1 MGCSDRCCPAQLDET
16 SLKSSTVVIETEPP
30 RTNPLG
36 REVTGESVPPKVTV
50 LHVTTG
56 LTPAAGGPYVS
67 VAGLVRSLLQFSQ
80 YSPVVVCPL
89 WPGGEASDDAEH
101 WGGAPVCTASPVK
114 RGGKRAARR
123 QLAERLMRREPAVL
137 HLHGLWDAGSLFAD
151 RMLADSRMKFVLS
164 ARGML
169 EPWAINHKRLKKKIF
184 TLLFMRE
191 LFARVDLLHATSE
204 SEAESL
210 RAYGFRQPIAVI
222 PNGIEGPPA
231 AEAAFAGVGAERP
244 RLLYLGRLHVK
255 KGLENLLEAWAMVRP
270 AGWSLA
276 IAGIDEG
283 GYQRRLEARAAEL
296 GITETVDFIGPVFGA
311 AKWRFLASGSAFVH
325 PSFSEN
331 FGIAVAEAMAI
342 GLPVIATE
350 GTPWAVLAE
359 RELGWWVQPTPAAL
373 AGALREMTSLPRSR
387 LRVMGSEAR
396 VYAMAAFAWPAIG
409 RSMADCYDWLTGD
422 DTPPPCVRFS

>member
-1 MGCSDRCCPAQLDET
+1 MLSR
-16 SLKSSTVVIETEPP
+16 KTVIH
-30 RTNPLG
+30 L
-36 REVTGESVPPKVTV
+36 
-50 LHVTTG
+50 TTG
-56 LTPAAGGPYVS
+56 LTPAAGGPYHS
-67 VAGLVRSLLQFSQ
+67 VAGLVRCLAHESV
-80 YSPVVVCPL
+80 YTPIIVCPRL
-89 WPGGEASDDAEH
+89 APAARLHDSAHWAGVPIFTLAS
-101 WGGAPVCTASPVK
+101 TANWRMP
-114 RGGKRAARR
+114 AARR
-123 QLAERLMRREPAVL
+123 LLAEQIMQREPVVL
-137 HLHGLWDAGSLFAD
+137 HLHGLWDAGSLFVD
-151 RMLADSRMKFVLS
+151 RLLADSQMRFVLS
-164 ARGML
+164 PRGML

-231 AEAAFAGVGAERP
+231 AEAAFAGMRAESP

-255 KGLENLLEAWAMVRP
+255 KGLENLLEAWSMVRP
-270 AGWSLA
+270 ADWSLA

-296 GITETVDFIGPVFGA
+296 GITETVEFIGPVFGA
-311 AKWRFLASGSAFVH
+311 AKWRFLASGHAFVH

-331 FGIAVAEAMAI
+331 FGIAVAEAMVI

-350 GTPWAVLAE
+350 GTPWALLAE
-359 RELGWWVQPTPAAL
+359 RQLGWWVQPTPAAL
-373 AGALREMTSLPRSR
+373 AGALREMTSLPRNR
-387 LRVMGSEAR
+387 LRAMGSEAR
-396 VYAMAAFAWPAIG
+396 AYAMAAFAWPAIG

-422 DTPPPCVRFS
+422 DTPPPCIRFS